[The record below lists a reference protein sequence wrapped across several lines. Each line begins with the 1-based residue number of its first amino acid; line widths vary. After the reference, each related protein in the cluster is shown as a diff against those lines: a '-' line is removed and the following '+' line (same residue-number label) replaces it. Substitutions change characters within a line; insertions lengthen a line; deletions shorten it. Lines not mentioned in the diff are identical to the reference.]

1 MPDGK
6 IVVKS
11 IKNAVIS
18 KSNRPANEK
27 RKLGKNVKAKANKR
41 ENLINNTRAVVIGE
55 NKNNRIVVV
64 NGTRELPQ
72 TNENSNLIVSLIGL
86 LLLPVFFLGKLI
98 TERFIK

>member
-1 MPDGK
+1 M
-6 IVVKS
+6 
-11 IKNAVIS
+11 
-18 KSNRPANEK
+18 
-27 RKLGKNVKAKANKR
+27 
-41 ENLINNTRAVVIGE
+41 IGE